1 MLIKEVC
8 SLTNLTK
15 KAIEYYEE
23 HKLIEAKILNNGYR
37 DFNDKDIETLK
48 KISMLRKL
56 GIGVEDIKVVLQ
68 ENNFDSLN
76 KIILK
81 RELGIEREKEQQK
94 LLNKLTSGSDWAEIK
109 EGIMVIEKNETIL
122 EKLMDSFPGYYG
134 RFICLHFSRFLNEPI
149 LTKEQEEAYDD
160 IVKFLDNVPALEFPE
175 ELQEFLI
182 ENTKHINTINI
193 REMNESTK
201 KSIENPDK
209 FLKENKEML
218 EEYLRYKQSEEYKQ
232 SPVYKIQELM
242 KEFYS
247 TSGYYDIFI
256 PAMKRLS
263 RGYGEYYKQL
273 EIANEKLLKQYPEIE
288 NLNK

>member
-81 RELGIEREKEQQK
+81 RELGIEREKEKQK

-175 ELQEFLI
+175 KLQEFLI

>member
-81 RELGIEREKEQQK
+81 RELGIEREKEKQK

-175 ELQEFLI
+175 KLQEFLI

-242 KEFYS
+242 KEFNS

>member
-8 SLTNLTK
+8 SLTKLTK

-37 DFNDKDIETLK
+37 DFNEKDIETLK

-81 RELGIEREKEQQK
+81 RELGIQREKEKQK

-149 LTKEQEEAYDD
+149 LTKEQEDAYDD
-160 IVKFLDNVPALEFPE
+160 IVNFLDNVPALQFPE

-242 KEFYS
+242 KEFNS
-247 TSGYYDIFI
+247 TSGYYDVFI
-256 PAMKRLS
+256 PSMKRLS
-263 RGYGEYYKQL
+263 RGYAEYYKQL

>member
-8 SLTNLTK
+8 SLTKLTK

-37 DFNDKDIETLK
+37 DFNENDIETLK

-68 ENNFDSLN
+68 ENKFDSLN

-81 RELGIEREKEQQK
+81 RELGIQREKEKQK

-149 LTKEQEEAYDD
+149 LTKEQEDAYDD
-160 IVKFLDNVPALEFPE
+160 IVNFLDNVPALQFPE

-218 EEYLRYKQSEEYKQ
+218 EEYLKYKQSEEYKQ

-242 KEFYS
+242 KEFNS

-256 PAMKRLS
+256 PSMKRLS
-263 RGYGEYYKQL
+263 RGYAEYYKQL